1 MASDLNFKLVLDAD
15 NKQFVYATN
24 QTRESVQKMFESFKS
39 QAPIESANAIDKVG
53 NESQQAAKQFDVLE
67 KSVSEAN
74 EKLSE
79 TEKVSGKVGIGV
91 DGLKAAFGLLAGA
104 MAAIGVGL
112 GVKELIEA
120 ADQYTT
126 LSAKIKIAT
135 DNGGDFASAMTAVQN
150 VAIATNS
157 SLESTAGLFVKI
169 NDVGQTLGL
178 TQQQVLQVT
187 ETINKAMQLGGSSA
201 QASEAAVTQL
211 TQALQSGV
219 LRGDEFNSIM
229 EQAPAISKLL
239 AKELGVTTGELRKMA
254 EAGELSS
261 ERVIK
266 AFQNQSALVSAEYD
280 KIPLTVSGALQKIQT
295 AWLIT
300 VGELDNQAGN
310 ASGII
315 AQVLSSLADNMGVV
329 KVIFSDIIDGISAIG
344 ERFKGLA
351 GDGSI
356 DALKNAIGALYE
368 AFKTV
373 VSTAFELG
381 TAVYDVF
388 SVVVKNAIGTLGAF
402 FGVVQDGGN
411 DLNLVKTTLDGVS
424 IVLGVLSDG
433 IKGAKIALELLGGAA
448 LFLAGHFLKAQGE
461 ILDFIPLMGTM
472 AEQAKINGERLLEQG
487 KTLISEANKDALSF
501 ESEAKKRLDR
511 AVESESQATARILA
525 EKKKALDDTLALQ
538 SSEEL
543 GNAKLQAQKLQAV
556 QAYAEEA
563 VKAND
568 GILSSELQLEL
579 AKKGYYATIAEG
591 GKVAISTLTAEEQA
605 TADATL
611 AVKQQEAAYKSAA
624 TVAEKFGIDLS
635 ASLNKVGKE
644 FTTSGATLSEFVGNL
659 KTAGITGSEAAN
671 LIYQAWEKWLSQAKN
686 TAEIDAA
693 QQKLQDLGST
703 GQITGEQL
711 KAGMELAHAAAKDLN
726 PALNAAREA
735 GKALGIDIDK
745 TTNIMSQGFAATSSE
760 IDTLKTTLAEAGI
773 AGKEAANTLY
783 KAWEAW
789 LSKADSKVELE
800 TTKQKLQEMA
810 SAGVIST
817 KQLEAGMY
825 AVKSKTEEVGMAAD
839 GTAEA
844 FKRLGIQTKDALA
857 AQAKEML
864 SAFEKVRQ
872 SGQATQADLQAAYQ
886 KTITAAYASGD
897 AAVIANAN
905 AQAASLG
912 LAVQVDDTGKA
923 TVQSYA
929 EMDRA
934 AQSHKQNT
942 DGVKQGYKE
951 IGDAAEEAGQKAK
964 AGAKSEKS
972 WGDFLEG
979 AAQAFRSQTN
989 NYAKQ
994 LEELGK
1000 TAGYA
1005 ASEAQ
1010 KMYEEL
1016 WREMF
1021 RWSSPLK
1028 SANERMAE
1036 HIENLKKA
1044 REQQERNNAAWEEWN
1059 AKVNQ
1064 AQASLESAMASAKS
1078 FQGSIQSIND
1088 EYLKAT
1094 GQEDKLL
1101 QQRYAQRKQQLN
1113 LEYELLKV
1121 TIQKAKVEAQAA
1133 KLDTKPL
1140 DQALSEATRGFEEAK
1155 KQLVELEKM
1164 EKAKLEESKKV
1175 EAAKAKQ
1182 QAETAK
1188 KEQAQKKAEPVNAVK
1203 PPAIDKSTAQN
1214 ANVDTKP
1221 KQTVNYNIN
1230 FNGKNIELSG
1240 DASQRDNMDALINEL
1255 ERYKKGM

>member
-15 NKQFVYATN
+15 NKQFVYVTN

-53 NESQQAAKQFDVLE
+53 NESQQAAKQFDVLV
-67 KSVSEAN
+67 KSVSETN
-74 EKLSE
+74 EKLDE

-91 DGLKAAFGLLAGA
+91 DGLKTAFGLLAGA

-135 DNGGDFASAMTAVQN
+135 ENGGDFASAMTAVQN

-254 EAGELSS
+254 EAGEISA

-266 AFQNQSALVSAEYD
+266 AFQNQSAAVSAEYD

-300 VGELDNQAGN
+300 VGELDSQAGN

-344 ERFKGLA
+344 ERFSGLA
-351 GDGSI
+351 GDGSV

-381 TAVYDVF
+381 TAISDVF
-388 SVVVKNAIGTLGAF
+388 GTIIKNAIGTLGAF
-402 FGVVQDGGN
+402 FGVVQDGDN
-411 DLNLVKTTLDGVS
+411 DLNLVKTTLDGVA

-487 KTLISEANKDALSF
+487 KTLIGEANKDALSF

-543 GNAKLQAQKLQAV
+543 GNAKLQAQKLQAA

-563 VKAND
+563 VKANN

-644 FTTSGATLSEFVGNL
+644 FTTSGATLSEFVDNL

-671 LIYQAWEKWLSQAKN
+671 LIYQAWEKWLASAKN

-693 QQKLQDLGST
+693 QQKLQDLGRT

-711 KAGMELAHAAAKDLN
+711 KAGMELAHAAAKDLS

-735 GKALGIDIDK
+735 GKQLGIDIDK
-745 TTNIMSQGFAATSSE
+745 TTNIMSQGFAATSSK

-810 SAGVIST
+810 SAGVISAQ
-817 KQLEAGMY
+817 QLEAGMD
-825 AVKSKTEEVGMAAD
+825 AVKSKVKELENAAS
-839 GTAEA
+839 GTTEA
-844 FKRLGIQTKDALA
+844 FKLLGIQTKDALA

-964 AGAKSEKS
+964 AGAETSAKASRVVA
-972 WGDFLEG
+972 DNFANDLFRRL
-979 AAQAFRSQTN
+979 AALDVEQKKIN
-989 NYAKQ
+989 
-994 LEELGK
+994 ELGQAYVRARNEASYK
-1000 TAGYA
+1000 HDGYGYQRAATYLEDYVKYLESLKERTERVTKATA
-1005 ASEAQ
+1005 
-1010 KMYEEL
+1010 
-1016 WREMF
+1016 
-1021 RWSSPLK
+1021 
-1028 SANERMAE
+1028 
-1036 HIENLKKA
+1036 
-1044 REQQERNNAAWEEWN
+1044 EWD

-1064 AQASLESAMASAKS
+1064 AKASLESAMASAKS

-1155 KQLVELEKM
+1155 KQLAELEKM